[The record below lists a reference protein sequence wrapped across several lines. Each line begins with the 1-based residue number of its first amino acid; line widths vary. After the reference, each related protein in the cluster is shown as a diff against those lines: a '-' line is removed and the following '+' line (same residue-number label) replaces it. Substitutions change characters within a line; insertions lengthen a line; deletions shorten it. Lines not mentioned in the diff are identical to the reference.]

1 MNHEGTKPRRKGLL
15 DEMRER
21 TIQEVVDAAFTVHR
35 ELGPGL
41 LESIYEACL
50 CEELSQRAIR
60 FQRQLHLPILY
71 KEQKLDTGFRI
82 DFFVEGFLGLEL
94 KAVDQISDLHKAQ
107 VLTYLKLSKQR
118 VGLLINFNVSLFKE
132 GIRRLV
138 L

>member
-1 MNHEGTKPRRKGLL
+1 MNHEGTKPRRKDLL

-82 DFFVEGFLGLEL
+82 DLFVEGFLVLEL